1 MEQRKEFTGINIKLY
16 MVKHKFSEEFSNV
29 LHEFSKQHYREPLKI
44 FRESWKIWISNNE
57 IILKIKTEIEKM
69 QKLNIMWSDEEIMKK
84 IYTSARFYYRKKEKK
99 EKKENNDENNE
110 KNNDEN
116 KEQTRKSKPYI
127 GFNKDFIKLI
137 DNTIKE
143 NILQKTIDD
152 SMTNLN
158 TKKTIILNQK
168 QSFYKFTLEHINEI
182 NEELGKLKSK
192 YDEFNEK
199 FEPYEI
205 ALKIKKA
212 YVNRFYLI
220 SKILQNSSS

>member
-1 MEQRKEFTGINIKLY
+1 MAKISKHKMEQRKELTGINIKLY

-29 LHEFSKQHYREPLKI
+29 LHEFSKEHYREPLKI

-99 EKKENNDENNE
+99 E
-110 KNNDEN
+110 NNDEN

-220 SKILQNSSS
+220 SKILQNSS